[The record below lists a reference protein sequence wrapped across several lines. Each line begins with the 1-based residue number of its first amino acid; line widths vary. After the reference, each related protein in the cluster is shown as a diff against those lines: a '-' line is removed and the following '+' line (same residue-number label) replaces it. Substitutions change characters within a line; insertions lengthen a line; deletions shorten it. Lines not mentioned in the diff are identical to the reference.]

1 MLNLT
6 RRKREVLPELQ
17 QNWMLHGHLLR
28 LRFLHQSNRWHN
40 FQCLIFSL
48 HRHTH
53 MLKQKNIARVFPFK
67 VIRIPESEKCL
78 HVKSE
83 ILDFGIRNSAEES
96 GILLTIGV
104 RNPSSIDNGKDK
116 LYCSVADPGGGGGGG
131 WRGALLL
138 LIIRPNWGPKGQ
150 KKFFWRPG
158 PPAPLSKGLDDRP
171 PTPLSQGL
179 DPALLFPSY
188 YKFVMPYDTKHVI
201 TW

>member
-28 LRFLHQSNRWHN
+28 LRFPHQSNRWHN

-104 RNPSSIDNGKDK
+104 RNPSSIDNESEIHSVWNPKSSQSKFFLDCLTRGDQGDGKDK
-116 LYCSVADPGGGGGGG
+116 LYCSVADPGDGGGGVAGSTS
-131 WRGALLL
+131 
-138 LIIRPNWGPKGQ
+138 
-150 KKFFWRPG
+150 
-158 PPAPLSKGLDDRP
+158 PP
-171 PTPLSQGL
+171 
-179 DPALLFPSY
+179 Y
-188 YKFVMPYDTKHVI
+188 Y
-201 TW
+201 